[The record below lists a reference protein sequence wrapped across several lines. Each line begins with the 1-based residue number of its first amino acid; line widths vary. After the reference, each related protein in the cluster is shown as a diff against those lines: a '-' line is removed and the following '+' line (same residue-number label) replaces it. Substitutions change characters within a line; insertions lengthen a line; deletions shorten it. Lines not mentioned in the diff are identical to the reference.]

1 MRRREL
7 IALLATAAIARPVAA
22 RAQQPAMPVIA
33 WLSPGS
39 PDTDVFRVTAFAS
52 GLSETAY
59 ILGRNVAI
67 EYRWAESQND
77 RLPALAADLVRR
89 PVDVIVAA
97 GVAAALAGKAAS
109 ATIPI
114 VFVTG
119 IDPVGVGLI
128 ASLSRPGGN
137 LTGVTDLTT
146 ELGQKQLEV
155 LHELAPSATRVA
167 LLVNPANPNAQTL
180 SRELRGA
187 GRILGIEIHVVH
199 ASSERELDAAFVTA
213 HEMRLGALVI
223 GTDALFNSRSHQLA
237 KLAAQYALPA
247 IHTVREFAVAGGL
260 MSYGGGLTDAYRQ
273 VGIYTGRILKGEKP
287 ADLPVQQSTRFE
299 LIINLKTAKI
309 LGLTVPLPLV
319 GRADEAIE

>member
-39 PDTDVFRVTAFAS
+39 PDTDVFRVTALAS

>member
-97 GVAAALAGKAAS
+97 G
-109 ATIPI
+109 
-114 VFVTG
+114 
-119 IDPVGVGLI
+119 
-128 ASLSRPGGN
+128 
-137 LTGVTDLTT
+137 
-146 ELGQKQLEV
+146 
-155 LHELAPSATRVA
+155 LAP
-167 LLVNPANPNAQTL
+167 P
-180 SRELRGA
+180 
-187 GRILGIEIHVVH
+187 
-199 ASSERELDAAFVTA
+199 
-213 HEMRLGALVI
+213 
-223 GTDALFNSRSHQLA
+223 
-237 KLAAQYALPA
+237 LAAQGAQPTHPVAFLPRP
-247 IHTVREFAVAGGL
+247 HPRPPTPPRT
-260 MSYGGGLTDAYRQ
+260 LTHPPR
-273 VGIYTGRILKGEKP
+273 T
-287 ADLPVQQSTRFE
+287 LP
-299 LIINLKTAKI
+299 
-309 LGLTVPLPLV
+309 
-319 GRADEAIE
+319 

>member
-1 MRRREL
+1 MRRREFITL
-7 IALLATAAIARPVAA
+7 VGGATAWPLAA
-22 RAQQPAMPVIA
+22 RAQQPTMPVIGF
-33 WLSPGS
+33 LNSGS
-39 PDTDVFRVTAFAS
+39 SSALQHLTAAFRQGLNES
-52 GLSETAY
+52 GY
-59 ILGRNVAI
+59 IEDRNVAV
-67 EYRWAESQND
+67 EYRWADGRYD
-77 RLPALAADLVRR
+77 RLAELAADLVRR
-89 PVDVIVAA
+89 SVTVIAAA
-97 GVAAALAGKAAS
+97 GVAAALAAKAAT

-119 IDPVGVGLI
+119 VDPVGLGLV

-155 LHELAPSATRVA
+155 LHELVPSATRVA

-247 IHTVREFAVAGGL
+247 IHTMREFAVAGGL
-260 MSYGGGLTDAYRQ
+260 MSYGGGLTDATARSAFM
-273 VGIYTGRILKGEKP
+273 P
-287 ADLPVQQSTRFE
+287 AAFSKVRDQPTCRSSS
-299 LIINLKTAKI
+299 
-309 LGLTVPLPLV
+309 PP
-319 GRADEAIE
+319 DSS

>member
-7 IALLATAAIARPVAA
+7 IALLATAAIARPLAA

-97 GVAAALAGKAAS
+97 GVAAALAAKAAS

-114 VFVTG
+114 VFLTG
-119 IDPVGVGLI
+119 VDPVGIGLV

-155 LHELAPSATRVA
+155 LHELVPRRLA
-167 LLVNPANPNAQTL
+167 
-180 SRELRGA
+180 SRSSSIQPIPMPKLYRENCA
-187 GRILGIEIHVVH
+187 GLA
-199 ASSERELDAAFVTA
+199 ASSELRSMWSMRAAS
-213 HEMRLGALVI
+213 ESSMRLL
-223 GTDALFNSRSHQLA
+223 
-237 KLAAQYALPA
+237 
-247 IHTVREFAVAGGL
+247 
-260 MSYGGGLTDAYRQ
+260 
-273 VGIYTGRILKGEKP
+273 
-287 ADLPVQQSTRFE
+287 
-299 LIINLKTAKI
+299 
-309 LGLTVPLPLV
+309 
-319 GRADEAIE
+319 